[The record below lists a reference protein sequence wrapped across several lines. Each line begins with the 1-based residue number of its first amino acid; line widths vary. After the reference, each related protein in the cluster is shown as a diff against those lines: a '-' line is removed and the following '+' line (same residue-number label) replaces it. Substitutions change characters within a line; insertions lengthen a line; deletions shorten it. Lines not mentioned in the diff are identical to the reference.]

1 MELGIRHTSRA
12 SALTYRLILQLVFLF
27 RILFVCRRWYC
38 VTFNCRQGPTVL
50 AVGAS
55 RGRSDI
61 FSRFAYRFS
70 FLSTSL
76 CKTTRQTKIL
86 SQKAVPYSITNQPT
100 NQSCFCLSFISHPP
114 ANKTNVQTL
123 PFLFFFFFIFLKSL
137 PLEKVCNFIIF
148 FLNLLSY

>member
-1 MELGIRHTSRA
+1 MELGNRHSSRA

-27 RILFVCRRWYC
+27 WILSVCGRWYC
-38 VTFNCRQGPTVL
+38 VTFNCRQAPTVL

-70 FLSTSL
+70 FLSPSL
-76 CKTTRQTKIL
+76 CKTTRQTKTL
-86 SQKAVPYSITNQPT
+86 SQKAVPHSITNEPT
-100 NQSCFCLSFISHPP
+100 NQSFFCLSFISHPP

-123 PFLFFFFFIFLKSL
+123 PFLFCLFFIS
-137 PLEKVCNFIIF
+137 
-148 FLNLLSY
+148 FLNLYPWKNV